1 MRRIY
6 MSIEKISNEEFRE
19 ILFRIFTEELE
30 SEINEDYLLNT
41 ISNEFKKAKH
51 LRDYP
56 LIHECFLTLSECYD
70 YSYNNK
76 FEELSEK
83 QIKRRRAIREFKQFF
98 VKSKTAVF

>member
-1 MRRIY
+1 

-19 ILFRIFTEELE
+19 ILFRIFTEELD

-70 YSYNNK
+70 YSYNNEFEEYPK
-76 FEELSEK
+76 NKSSKEELS
-83 QIKRRRAIREFKQFF
+83 
-98 VKSKTAVF
+98 VNSNNYL